1 MYVVFFFSSRRRH
14 TRCALVTGVQTC
26 ALPISDAVAGV
37 ANVILRRRVEEV
49 VTSVR
54 LAGTTDGGGFT
65 QQYNLVGGP
74 SWSSGSLMAA
84 ADFQKADEITAR
96 QRAYTGNLP
105 PDATLIPGQKQVS
118 IDRQSTRLNS
128 SH

>member
-1 MYVVFFFSSRRRH
+1 MR
-14 TRCALVTGVQTC
+14 
-26 ALPISDAVAGV
+26 ISDWSSD
-37 ANVILRRRVEEV
+37 LC
-49 VTSVR
+49 SSD
-54 LAGTTDGGGFT
+54 LTTDGGGFT

-118 IDRQSTRLNS
+118 IVAAGRQILGDGIKFEIDG
-128 SH
+128 HYM